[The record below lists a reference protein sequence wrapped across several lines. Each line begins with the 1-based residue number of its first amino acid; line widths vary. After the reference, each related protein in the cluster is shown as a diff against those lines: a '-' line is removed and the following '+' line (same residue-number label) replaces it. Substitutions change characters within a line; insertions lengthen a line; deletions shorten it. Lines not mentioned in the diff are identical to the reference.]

1 MIQLLV
7 PHGNFGKNRAEIT
20 GERIKGLNLYLYDIF
35 KNARCLKM
43 VEESKIYELLE
54 IARDTGKVKRGTN
67 ETTKAIERN
76 VAKLVIVAK
85 DVDPKEIV
93 MHLKPLCEE
102 KQIPYVE
109 VASKAE
115 LGRRAGIQVAAA
127 SVAILDFGKGEDL
140 AKEIISQLKG

>member
-1 MIQLLV
+1 
-7 PHGNFGKNRAEIT
+7 
-20 GERIKGLNLYLYDIF
+20 
-35 KNARCLKM
+35 M

>member
-1 MIQLLV
+1 
-7 PHGNFGKNRAEIT
+7 
-20 GERIKGLNLYLYDIF
+20 
-35 KNARCLKM
+35 M

-85 DVDPKEIV
+85 DVDPKEIA